1 MMAQKARGL
10 HYVDRTFANRK
21 LGLLKK
27 SYEISQLTQAH
38 VALLIEC
45 DGITY
50 SFQSDDWFA
59 HHISDIP
66 LAYKVDP
73 GDIAEIIKKDKA
85 AFRRREDRKKG
96 KRNEERAR
104 KKENDG
110 VIERAAVGTG
120 RLELKGTMTE
130 AAALCVSETSSGDSP
145 PSSAP
150 AGALGPA
157 HYPLAADFFQARI
170 K

>member
-1 MMAQKARGL
+1 MAPKPRGL
-10 HYVDRTFANRK
+10 LYVDRTFANRK

-27 SYEISQLTQAH
+27 AYEISQMTQAH

-45 DGITY
+45 NGATY
-50 SFQSDDWFA
+50 TFQSDDWFA
-59 HHISDIP
+59 RHISDIP

-85 AFRRREDRKKG
+85 AIRRRENRKRGRK
-96 KRNEERAR
+96 NEERAR

-110 VIERAAVGTG
+110 LIKRASEGTG
-120 RLELKGTMTE
+120 SLELKGTMTE
-130 AAALCVSETSSGDSP
+130 VAALLCVSKTSLGDSP

-157 HYPLAADFFQARI
+157 HYPLAADFFQVRI